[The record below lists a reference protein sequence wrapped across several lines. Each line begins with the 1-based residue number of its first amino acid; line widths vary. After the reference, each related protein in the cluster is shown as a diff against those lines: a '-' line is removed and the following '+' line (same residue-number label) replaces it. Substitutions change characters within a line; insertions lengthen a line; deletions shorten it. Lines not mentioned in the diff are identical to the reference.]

1 MCHILPSKSRQVH
14 FGSKHE
20 VNTKI
25 MDVVGQAL
33 KLIIV
38 KNFSFVGKPLRRHYG
53 AFSCYSC
60 RAFFLR
66 AHKRKKR
73 DDVRCIGGT
82 DNGFIINMIKCLVR
96 NHLLLYWFKKSG
108 VNFV

>member
-1 MCHILPSKSRQVH
+1 MCHIKASQVH

-25 MDVVGQAL
+25 MDVVVQSL
-33 KLIIV
+33 KLIVV

-66 AHKRKKR
+66 AHKRKKK
-73 DDVRCIGGT
+73 DDFKCVGGT
-82 DNGFIINMIKCLVR
+82 NYGFIIKMIKCSL
-96 NHLLLYWFKKSG
+96 
-108 VNFV
+108 